1 VPARGRV
8 ATKVCY
14 VGVKMWERKAKRV
27 AEGNGECAHR
37 RRMEEDKVL
46 YGWVHDRVASWRPGG
61 RGADAGK
68 ADDAAVR

>member
-1 VPARGRV
+1 
-8 ATKVCY
+8 
-14 VGVKMWERKAKRV
+14 MWERKAKRV